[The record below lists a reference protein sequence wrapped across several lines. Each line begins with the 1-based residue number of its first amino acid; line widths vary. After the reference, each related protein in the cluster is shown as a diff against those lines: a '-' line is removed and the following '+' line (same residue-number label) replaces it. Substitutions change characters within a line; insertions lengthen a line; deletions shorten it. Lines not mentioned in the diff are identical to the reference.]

1 VVLKIIY
8 PPQINQNSL
17 SSLIPHS
24 HILYE
29 LQVTPGGPVFVFE
42 VFQSAANAPNDI
54 TIQNGK
60 SNAGFQKK
68 DVATGWFLL

>member
-1 VVLKIIY
+1 
-8 PPQINQNSL
+8 
-17 SSLIPHS
+17 
-24 HILYE
+24 